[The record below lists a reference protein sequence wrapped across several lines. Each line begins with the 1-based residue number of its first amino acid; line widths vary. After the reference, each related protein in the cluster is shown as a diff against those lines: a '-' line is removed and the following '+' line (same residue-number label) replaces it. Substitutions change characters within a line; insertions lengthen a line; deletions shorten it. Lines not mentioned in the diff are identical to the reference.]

1 MSKNMVIHRRRRE
14 GERGSAG
21 VKFTIVLVILFLIG
35 YALINYVPTAYEGA
49 SFKEEMHTAVVQGS
63 ALPTAGDPIGVTK
76 LRLKRMAS
84 SNNLPPDTFLEVK
97 AVNSVIQARVVYS
110 KQVSLMPF
118 GLYNYNYYF
127 DHTATP
133 TGFLTKQ

>member
-1 MSKNMVIHRRRRE
+1 MSKNMEIQRRQ

-21 VKFTIVLVILFLIG
+21 VKFTIVLVVLFLIG
-35 YALINYVPTAYEGA
+35 YALINYVPIAYEGA

-63 ALPTAGDPIGVTK
+63 ALPNGGDPIGVTK
-76 LRLKRMAS
+76 NRLKRMAN
-84 SNNLPPDTFLEVK
+84 SNNLPADTYLDVK
-97 AVNSVIQARVVYS
+97 AVNNVIQARVAYS
-110 KQVSLMPF
+110 KQVPLMPF
-118 GLYNYNYYF
+118 GLYKYNYYF

>member
-1 MSKNMVIHRRRRE
+1 MSKNMEIQRRRQ

-21 VKFTIVLVILFLIG
+21 VKFTIVLVVLFLIG
-35 YALINYVPTAYEGA
+35 YALINYVPVAYEGA

-63 ALPTAGDPIGVTK
+63 ALPNGGDPIGVTK
-76 LRLKRMAS
+76 TRLKRMAS
-84 SNNLPPDTFLEVK
+84 LNNIPGEAFVEVK
-97 AVNSVIQARVVYS
+97 AVNSVIQARVAYT
-110 KQVSLMPF
+110 KQVPLMPF
-118 GLYNYNYYF
+118 GLYNYQYYF